1 MDADLGQEALT
12 LMTYP
17 LPKGPPPNTITL
29 GVRIEHI
36 NLEGGEHKHS
46 NHSTLRQLKG
56 LGESKSPTAGCPQP
70 TQGLHPSTALGT
82 QERPPLRHWN
92 PCPTALM
99 VAGQSNL
106 APASVRPGHNGD
118 GEAAGPNK
126 PGV

>member
-46 NHSTLRQLKG
+46 NHSTLRQLKD
-56 LGESKSPTAGCPQP
+56 LGEARAPQQAAP
-70 TQGLHPSTALGT
+70 SQRRVYIPLQPWGHRKGRLFATGTHVRRPSWLQGNLTWPQHQSGQVTMGT
-82 QERPPLRHWN
+82 
-92 PCPTALM
+92 
-99 VAGQSNL
+99 
-106 APASVRPGHNGD
+106 VR
-118 GEAAGPNK
+118 
-126 PGV
+126 